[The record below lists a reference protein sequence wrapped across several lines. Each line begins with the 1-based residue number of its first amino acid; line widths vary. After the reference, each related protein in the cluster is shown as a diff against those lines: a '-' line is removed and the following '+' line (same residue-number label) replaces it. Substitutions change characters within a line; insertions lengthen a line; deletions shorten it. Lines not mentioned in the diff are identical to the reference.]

1 MNPRTPPSLFVPLL
15 AFALSCVTSAL
26 AAETASLSGTVR
38 NIATGNALESA
49 RVEVPALGLTA
60 LTDSTGR
67 FVLSGMPAGVHGVVV
82 TYLGLD
88 SSRTDVSIFEGK
100 RAVRD
105 FDLSTA
111 TYKMAEFK
119 VTGEREG
126 DAAALTLKRNAPNV
140 KNVVAMDSFGNL
152 PNMSAGE
159 LAIRIPGVAG
169 LLDAESNVTSVLI
182 RGAPANTN
190 RVTMDGSLLSWPG
203 TMARSLNLMNFTA
216 AMVESMELIKGHLPD
231 KPADSLG
238 GTLNLKTRSTLG
250 MAEKRRFTYNFSARG
265 GAPLTE
271 QLPLRKAH
279 PSHPLINAAYQE
291 RFDVFG
297 QERNLAVS
305 VNLFYSENVNPSFV
319 TTRDFESTPNGPAFL
334 WNYVTQDNY
343 NNRIQLS
350 ASVKFEYRLSPSSK
364 FSLGLT
370 GNNADEPMLHNYQT
384 RAFTNQV
391 VGATGTAGILP
402 GYTSLITQVRAVAA
416 SNIDMQSNMFG
427 TRNRN
432 RHVRFGGEHEFG
444 PLQLE
449 YVGFFSTTH
458 VNRTKNGG
466 AALTNRI
473 NGVGWLLDR
482 TYSDLF
488 PSFTQVGGPDFTNSA
503 NYLPTATLND
513 NLLKSN
519 VKVREVRSDARYTLP
534 TLLPLTL
541 KVGAQIREQLVEENG
556 YNRTFNYIGTAPLAA
571 DPTFVTYDS
580 VKTGRRIPQWQADAY
595 MSDQKLVNPLLWSEN
610 VYAREASKFTL
621 PHTLTETVSAGYL
634 MGQGKIGH
642 TGWLAGIRAETTE
655 SESEGWVRSRVL
667 STASQQLANPVAAAQ
682 SDYAA
687 NLRNLRASYT
697 KSFPSVHLTQDV
709 SSNLKARLSW
719 STSFARAPL
728 NNLVPNETV
737 NEPNQTVNVNNPGL
751 LPQMADNWDASLE
764 YYFEP
769 VGNFSIGWFHKTISD
784 YIVSGVV
791 GATIGTGADNGYS
804 GQYSGF
810 TTLSSANAGT
820 AIVQG
825 WEISYQQRFTFLPGT
840 LKNLSGQI
848 NYTLLDT
855 HGDFGGKTKLS
866 SGQVAGFVPRT
877 GNASLMWNHRG
888 ISARV
893 LVSYTGDY
901 LQSYSATAAWRNLYR
916 FKRTIVNLG
925 LSYQIRPSLSLTC
938 DISNLLNE
946 PQALYLGS
954 KDRMQ
959 STIINGTTLTAGL
972 SGRF

>member
-1 MNPRTPPSLFVPLL
+1 MNPKTPTVLFVSLL
-15 AFALSCVTSAL
+15 AFALSCVSSAS

-38 NIATGNALESA
+38 NVATGNALESA

-67 FVLSGMPAGVHGVVV
+67 FVLSGMPAGVHSVIV

-88 SSRTDVSIFEGK
+88 SSRTDVSISEGK
-100 RAVRD
+100 RTVRD
-105 FDLSTA
+105 FNLSSA
-111 TYKMAEFK
+111 TYQMAEFK

-238 GTLNLKTRSTLG
+238 GTLNLKSRSTLG

-265 GAPLTE
+265 GAPFTE

-279 PSHPLINAAYQE
+279 PSHPLVNAAYQE

-364 FSLGLT
+364 FSLSLT

-384 RAFTNQV
+384 RAFTNQT

-473 NGVGWLLDR
+473 NGVGWILDR

-488 PSFTQVGGPDFTNSA
+488 PSFTQVGGPDFTNPA

-534 TLLPLTL
+534 ALLPLTL

-556 YNRTFNYIGTAPLAA
+556 YNRTFNYVGTAPLAA

-621 PHTLTETVSAGYL
+621 PHTLTETVTAGYV

-687 NLRNLRASYT
+687 NLRNLRANYT

-751 LPQMADNWDASLE
+751 LPQMAENWDASLE

-791 GATIGTGADNGYS
+791 GGTIGTGADNGYG
-804 GQYSGF
+804 GQYGGF

-825 WEISYQQRFTFLPGT
+825 WEINYQQRFTFLPGT

-855 HGDFGGKTKLS
+855 HGNFGGRNNLT

-888 ISARV
+888 IGARV
-893 LVSYTGDY
+893 LASYTGDY

-925 LSYQIRPSLSLTC
+925 LSYQIRPALSLTC
-938 DISNLLNE
+938 DVSNLFNE

-954 KDRMQ
+954 KDRTQ

>member
-1 MNPRTPPSLFVPLL
+1 MKPKSPITLLFVAL
-15 AFALSCVTSAL
+15 AFAMAPIYSVA

-49 RVEVPALGLTA
+49 RVEVPTFGLST
-60 LTDSTGR
+60 LTDPTGR
-67 FVLSGMPAGVHGVVV
+67 FVFSSLPAGTHGVVV
-82 TYLGLD
+82 SYIGLD
-88 SSRTDVSIFEGK
+88 STRAAVAIAAGE

-105 FDLSTA
+105 FNLTSA
-111 TYKMAEFK
+111 IYQLAEFR

-126 DAAALTLKRNAPNV
+126 DAAAITIKRNAPNV
-140 KNVVAMDSFGNL
+140 KNIVAMDSFGNL

-159 LAIRIPGVAG
+159 LAIRLPGVAG

-190 RVTMDGSLLSWPG
+190 RVTMDGSLISWPG

-216 AMVESMELIKGHLPD
+216 AMVDSMELIKGHLPD

-250 MAEKRRFTYNFSARG
+250 MAEKRRVTYNFSARS
-265 GAPLTE
+265 GAPFTE

-297 QERNLAVS
+297 QERNFAVS

-319 TTRDFESTPNGPAFL
+319 TTRDFESTPNEPAFL
-334 WNYVTQDNY
+334 WNYITQDNY
-343 NNRIQLS
+343 NNRIQRS
-350 ASVKFEYRLSPSSK
+350 ASVKFEYRLSPRSK
-364 FSLGLT
+364 FSLSLT

-402 GYTSLITQVRAVAA
+402 GYTSRITQVRAVAA
-416 SNIDMQSNMFG
+416 SSIDMQSNMFG

-432 RHVRFGGEHEFG
+432 RHVQFGGEHEFG

-473 NGVGWLLDR
+473 NGVGWILDR

-488 PSFTQVGGPDFTNSA
+488 PSFTQVGGPDFTNPA

-513 NLLKSN
+513 NLLQSN
-519 VKVREVRSDARYTLP
+519 VKVREVRSDLRYTLP
-534 TLLPLTL
+534 TRLPMTL
-541 KVGAQIREQLVEENG
+541 KAGAQVREQLVEENG
-556 YNRTFNYIGTAPLAA
+556 YNRTFSYIGTTPLAA
-571 DPTFVTYDS
+571 DPTFVTFDS
-580 VKTGRRIPQWQADAY
+580 IKTGRRIPQWQADASL
-595 MSDQKLVNPLLWSEN
+595 SDQKLVNPVLWSEN
-610 VYAREASKFTL
+610 IYAREASKFTL
-621 PHTLTETVSAGYL
+621 PHTLTETVAAGYV
-634 MGQGKIGH
+634 MGQGKLGR
-642 TGWLAGIRAETTE
+642 TGWLAGVRAEKTE
-655 SESEGWVRSRVL
+655 SESEGWVRSRVP
-667 STASQQLANPVAAAQ
+667 STAAQQLANPVAAAQ
-682 SDYAA
+682 SDYAG
-687 NLRNLRASYT
+687 NLRNLSGSYT
-697 KSFPSVHLTQDV
+697 KSFPSVHLTQDL

-737 NEPNQTVNVNNPGL
+737 NEPNQTVTLNNPGL
-751 LPQMADNWDASLE
+751 LPQMAENWDASLE

-769 VGNFSIGWFHKTISD
+769 VGTVSIGWFHKTITD
-784 YIVSGVV
+784 YIVSGIA
-791 GATIGTGADNGYS
+791 GRTIGTGADNGYG

-825 WEISYQQRFTFLPGT
+825 WEISYQQQFTFLPGP
-840 LKNLSGQI
+840 LKGLSGQI

-855 HGDFGGKTKLS
+855 HGNFGGRTNLT

-877 GNASLMWNHRG
+877 GNASLAWRHRSFG
-888 ISARV
+888 ARV
-893 LVSYTGDY
+893 LVNYTGDY
-901 LQSYSATAAWRNLYR
+901 LQTYSATAAWRNLYR

-925 LSYQIRPSLSLTC
+925 LSYQIRPALSLTC
-938 DISNLLNE
+938 DVANLFNQ

-959 STIINGTTLTAGL
+959 STIINGTTITAGL

>member
-1 MNPRTPPSLFVPLL
+1 MNLKFPIARLVSAL
-15 AFALSCVTSAL
+15 AFAMAPIHSVA

-49 RVEVPALGLTA
+49 RVEVPTLGLST
-60 LTDSTGR
+60 LTDPTGR
-67 FVLSGMPAGVHGVVV
+67 FVFSSLPAGTHGVVV
-82 TYLGLD
+82 SYIGLD
-88 SSRTDVSIFEGK
+88 STRTDVAIAAGE

-105 FDLSTA
+105 FSLTSA
-111 TYKMAEFK
+111 IYQLAEFR

-126 DAAALTLKRNAPNV
+126 DAAAITIKRNAPTV
-140 KNVVAMDSFGNL
+140 KNIVAMDSFGNL

-159 LAIRIPGVAG
+159 LAIRLPGVAG

-250 MAEKRRFTYNFSARG
+250 MAEKRRVTYNFSVRG
-265 GAPLTE
+265 GAPFTE

-297 QERNLAVS
+297 HERNLAVS

-319 TTRDFESTPNGPAFL
+319 TTRDFESTPNEPAFL

-343 NNRIQLS
+343 NNRIQRS
-350 ASVKFEYRLSPSSK
+350 ASVKFEYRLSPRSK
-364 FSLGLT
+364 FSLSLT

-402 GYTSLITQVRAVAA
+402 GYTSHITQVRAVAA

-432 RHVRFGGEHEFG
+432 RHVQFGGEQEFG

-473 NGVGWLLDR
+473 NGVGWILDR

-488 PSFTQVGGPDFTNSA
+488 PSFTQVGGPDFTNPA

-513 NLLKSN
+513 NLLQSN
-519 VKVREVRSDARYTLP
+519 VKVREVRSDLRYTLP
-534 TLLPLTL
+534 TRLPMTL
-541 KVGAQIREQLVEENG
+541 KAGAQFREQLVEENG
-556 YNRTFNYIGTAPLAA
+556 YNRTFSYIGTTPLAA
-571 DPTFVTYDS
+571 DLTFVTFDS

-595 MSDQKLVNPLLWSEN
+595 MSDQKLVNPALWSEN
-610 VYAREASKFTL
+610 VYAREASRFTL
-621 PHTLTETVSAGYL
+621 PHTLTETVTAGYV
-634 MGQGKIGH
+634 MGQGKIGR
-642 TGWLAGIRAETTE
+642 TGWLAGIRAEKTE
-655 SESEGWVRSRVL
+655 SESEGWVRSRVP
-667 STASQQLANPVAAAQ
+667 STPAQQLANPVAAAQ
-682 SDYAA
+682 SDYAG
-687 NLRNLRASYT
+687 NLRELRGSYT
-697 KSFPSVHLTQDV
+697 KSFPSVHLTQDL

-728 NNLVPNETV
+728 NSLVPNETV
-737 NEPNQTVNVNNPGL
+737 NEPNQTVTVNNPGL
-751 LPQMADNWDASLE
+751 LPQMAENWDASLE

-769 VGNFSIGWFHKTISD
+769 VGTVSIGWFHKTITD
-784 YIVSGVV
+784 YIVSGIV
-791 GATIGTGADNGYS
+791 GRTIGTGADNGYG

-825 WEISYQQRFTFLPGT
+825 WEISYQQQFTFLPGPFKGLT
-840 LKNLSGQI
+840 GQI

-855 HGDFGGKTKLS
+855 HGDFGGRTNLT

-877 GNASLMWNHRG
+877 GNASLMWRHRG
-888 ISARV
+888 FGARV
-893 LVSYTGDY
+893 LVNYTGDY
-901 LQSYSATAAWRNLYR
+901 LQTYSATAAWRNLYR

-925 LSYQIRPSLSLTC
+925 LSYQIRPALSLTC
-938 DISNLLNE
+938 DVSNLFNQ

-959 STIINGTTLTAGL
+959 STIINGTTITAGL

>member
-1 MNPRTPPSLFVPLL
+1 MKPKSPITLLFAAL
-15 AFALSCVTSAL
+15 AFAMAPIYSVA

-49 RVEVPALGLTA
+49 RVEVPTFGLST
-60 LTDSTGR
+60 LTDPTGR
-67 FVLSGMPAGVHGVVV
+67 FVFSSLPAGTHGVVV
-82 TYLGLD
+82 SYIGLD
-88 SSRTDVSIFEGK
+88 STRAAVAIAAGE
-100 RAVRD
+100 RAVWD
-105 FDLSTA
+105 FNLTSA
-111 TYKMAEFK
+111 IYQLAEFR

-126 DAAALTLKRNAPNV
+126 DAAAITIKRNAPNV
-140 KNVVAMDSFGNL
+140 KNIVAMDSFGNL

-159 LAIRIPGVAG
+159 LAIRLPGVAG

-190 RVTMDGSLLSWPG
+190 RVTMDGSLISWPG

-216 AMVESMELIKGHLPD
+216 AMVDSMELIKGHLPD

-250 MAEKRRFTYNFSARG
+250 MAEKRRVTYNFSARS
-265 GAPLTE
+265 GAPFTE

-291 RFDVFG
+291 RFDIFG
-297 QERNLAVS
+297 QERNFAVS

-319 TTRDFESTPNGPAFL
+319 TTRDFESTPNEPAFL
-334 WNYVTQDNY
+334 WNYITQDNY
-343 NNRIQLS
+343 NNRIQRS
-350 ASVKFEYRLSPSSK
+350 ASVKFEYRLSPRSK
-364 FSLGLT
+364 FSLSLT

-402 GYTSLITQVRAVAA
+402 GYTSRITQVRAVAA
-416 SNIDMQSNMFG
+416 SSIDMQSNMFG

-432 RHVRFGGEHEFG
+432 RHVQFGGEHEFG

-473 NGVGWLLDR
+473 NGVGWILDR

-488 PSFTQVGGPDFTNSA
+488 PSFTQVGGPDFTNPA

-513 NLLKSN
+513 NLLQSN
-519 VKVREVRSDARYTLP
+519 VKVREVRSDLRYTLP
-534 TLLPLTL
+534 TRLPMTL
-541 KVGAQIREQLVEENG
+541 KAGAQVREQLVEENG
-556 YNRTFNYIGTAPLAA
+556 YNRTFSYIGTTPLAA
-571 DPTFVTYDS
+571 DPTFVTFDS
-580 VKTGRRIPQWQADAY
+580 IKTGRRIPQWQSDASL
-595 MSDQKLVNPLLWSEN
+595 SDQKLVNPVLWSEN
-610 VYAREASKFTL
+610 IYAREASKFTL
-621 PHTLTETVSAGYL
+621 PHTLTETVAAGYV
-634 MGQGKIGH
+634 MGQGKLGR
-642 TGWLAGIRAETTE
+642 TGWLAGVRAEKTE
-655 SESEGWVRSRVL
+655 SESEGWVRSRVP
-667 STASQQLANPVAAAQ
+667 STAAQQLANPVAAAQ
-682 SDYAA
+682 SDYAG
-687 NLRNLRASYT
+687 NLRNLSGSYT
-697 KSFPSVHLTQDV
+697 KSFPSVHLTQDL

-737 NEPNQTVNVNNPGL
+737 NEPNQTVTLNNPGL
-751 LPQMADNWDASLE
+751 LPQMAENWDASLE

-769 VGNFSIGWFHKTISD
+769 VGTVSIGWFHKTITD
-784 YIVSGVV
+784 YIVSGIA
-791 GATIGTGADNGYS
+791 GRTIGTGADNGYG

-825 WEISYQQRFTFLPGT
+825 WEISYQQQFTFLPGP
-840 LKNLSGQI
+840 LKGLSGQI

-855 HGDFGGKTKLS
+855 HGNFGGRTNLT

-877 GNASLMWNHRG
+877 GNASLAWRHRSFG
-888 ISARV
+888 ARV
-893 LVSYTGDY
+893 LVNYTGDY
-901 LQSYSATAAWRNLYR
+901 LQTYSATAAWRNLYR

-925 LSYQIRPSLSLTC
+925 LSYQIRPALSLTC
-938 DISNLLNE
+938 DVSRAF
-946 PQALYLGS
+946 PLGS
-954 KDRMQ
+954 QTRGRV
-959 STIINGTTLTAGL
+959 SVAGRRL
-972 SGRF
+972 SPPSKRSSV